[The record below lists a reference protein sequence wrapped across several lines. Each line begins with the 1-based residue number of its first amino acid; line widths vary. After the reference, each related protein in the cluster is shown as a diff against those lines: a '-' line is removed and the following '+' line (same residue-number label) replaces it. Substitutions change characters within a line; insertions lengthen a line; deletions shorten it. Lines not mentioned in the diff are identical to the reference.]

1 MINQEN
7 YIQQINQIDVNDLP
21 EALKDG
27 HEFIM
32 KVTAGGTQWDTLMP
46 NAKAVVNLQFQ
57 KLDEYIQSSKSKVA
71 LKEKSTSKPS
81 KQTAP
86 KHEKKLAKVR
96 KPQTKTVVSKTIKKS
111 KSKKNPI
118 KKSKAKPIVKPAITV
133 KKYSLELQHIKRFAH
148 LDGKDHKV
156 PSLKSFLTTI
166 QKHEAAED
174 YLNHRSLISEI
185 ISRLEKGLQQAKDAP
200 VIAVTI
206 EPEFKQKVQ
215 DLLANA
221 KVRIRTE
228 FMAGINSETR
238 SKKQA

>member
-111 KSKKNPI
+111 MSKKNPI
-118 KKSKAKPIVKPAITV
+118 KK
-133 KKYSLELQHIKRFAH
+133 
-148 LDGKDHKV
+148 
-156 PSLKSFLTTI
+156 
-166 QKHEAAED
+166 
-174 YLNHRSLISEI
+174 
-185 ISRLEKGLQQAKDAP
+185 
-200 VIAVTI
+200 
-206 EPEFKQKVQ
+206 
-215 DLLANA
+215 
-221 KVRIRTE
+221 
-228 FMAGINSETR
+228 
-238 SKKQA
+238 